1 MWAAEV
7 PGVVSWEQPSGSPA
21 PDPGRASN
29 QRPYLKP
36 EVGMTSGKL
45 LEEGPQQ
52 TWLLLLLW
60 DGSTRDGNDQR
71 LRSSK
76 VVKGHFACI
85 PSSYSDAFPFPLS
98 RDVHPFSVTL
108 EENLGRERA
117 DC

>member
-1 MWAAEV
+1 
-7 PGVVSWEQPSGSPA
+7 
-21 PDPGRASN
+21 
-29 QRPYLKP
+29 
-36 EVGMTSGKL
+36 MTSGKL